1 MSGRF
6 DRPVERSLRLL
17 AGLVL
22 FGLAMALLI
31 ESQAGLDPWNV
42 FHQGVT
48 EHVDLT
54 IGEVTVLSSLA
65 LLALW
70 VPLRQRP
77 GLGTLANALVVGPVI
92 DLGIAWFPTA
102 HGLATQAA
110 FAIAAI
116 LASAVATGLYVGA
129 GWGPGPRDGL
139 MTGLA
144 ARGIPLG
151 AARAAIELTV
161 LVAGWLLGGTVG
173 VGDRRLRARDRAA
186 RAPRAALASDQ
197 GSASSRNASSGAS
210 LPFTRAPVTASALVP
225 SGSSAR
231 VRSPPAL
238 LAAGARRRHARL
250 PRAAPHR
257 GGARSRARRRRG
269 VVEVRA
275 TGLCRSDWHGWM
287 GHDPDDRAARTCPG
301 TSSPAWSRRSAPRS
315 RGVRGRAT
323 A

>member
-1 MSGRF
+1 VSGRF

-48 EHVDLT
+48 EHVELT
-54 IGEVTVLSSLA
+54 IGQVTVLSSLA

-110 FAIAAI
+110 FAVAAI
-116 LASAVATGLYVGA
+116 LGSAVATGLYVGA

-151 AARAAIELTV
+151 AARAGIELTV

-173 VGDRRLRARDRAA
+173 VATVAF
-186 RAPRAALASDQ
+186 ALAI
-197 GSASSRNASSGAS
+197 GPLVHRA
-210 LPFTRAPVTASALVP
+210 LPWLQIREAPAGGTRRAVP
-225 SGSSAR
+225 
-231 VRSPPAL
+231 PCP
-238 LAAGARRRHARL
+238 
-250 PRAAPHR
+250 
-257 GGARSRARRRRG
+257 SRA
-269 VVEVRA
+269 
-275 TGLCRSDWHGWM
+275 H
-287 GHDPDDRAARTCPG
+287 P
-301 TSSPAWSRRSAPRS
+301 
-315 RGVRGRAT
+315 
-323 A
+323 